1 MKLVSTN
8 IIGLKSFQEYSD
20 YSGIKL
26 IFNNKSVGNLL
37 EINIFLNNLQMT
49 EQITMEVRKHFEL
62 W

>member
-8 IIGLKSFQEYSD
+8 IIGLKSFREYSD

-26 IFNNKSVGNLL
+26 IFNNKSIGNL

-49 EQITMEVRKHFEL
+49 EEIIVEVRKHFEL